1 MKKKYIIYT
10 VVIIAVI
17 LGAYFLFFRGNDS
30 NSYEFAVAE
39 RGDIRQE
46 VGVTGKV
53 KPSSKVDLAFES
65 GGKIA
70 SVFVDV
76 GDKVYVGQQ
85 LAALNNSQYQAQ
97 YAQAQAQLEV
107 EKTRLKD
114 LEEGTRSEE
123 ILIQQVRVQNAE
135 QSLSDAKNSL
145 VDKIK
150 DSYTK
155 SDDAIRNQT
164 DQLFINPRST
174 NPQLIFNTSSGLEID
189 IESKR
194 MAIESTLT
202 SWSTSLL
209 NDQNIFSNLSNYANI
224 AKQNLSEINYY
235 LDKVALAVNGMSA
248 NSNFSQTTIDG
259 YKSDVNIARTSV
271 NTAIANISASDE
283 KLRTAESTLSLARQ
297 ELVLKE
303 AGATEGQIAE
313 QKSKVKSAEANVNNY
328 SALIGKTIIYSP
340 IKGIVT
346 KREVEVGEIIQPN
359 ALAFSVISEAQ
370 FEIETNVPEADVAK
384 IKTNDTAE
392 VTLDAYEDDTIF
404 MAKIVSIEPAETIID
419 GVSTY
424 KTILQFVEKDDRI
437 KSGMTANID
446 ILTGVRENV
455 ISIPAR
461 AIHSNGRKY
470 AEVLVGEEIV
480 EREIETGLR
489 STSGSIE
496 IISGLEEG
504 DKVITSK

>member
-283 KLRTAESTLSLARQ
+283 KLRTAESTL
-297 ELVLKE
+297 
-303 AGATEGQIAE
+303 
-313 QKSKVKSAEANVNNY
+313 
-328 SALIGKTIIYSP
+328 
-340 IKGIVT
+340 
-346 KREVEVGEIIQPN
+346 
-359 ALAFSVISEAQ
+359 
-370 FEIETNVPEADVAK
+370 
-384 IKTNDTAE
+384 
-392 VTLDAYEDDTIF
+392 
-404 MAKIVSIEPAETIID
+404 
-419 GVSTY
+419 
-424 KTILQFVEKDDRI
+424 
-437 KSGMTANID
+437 
-446 ILTGVRENV
+446 
-455 ISIPAR
+455 
-461 AIHSNGRKY
+461 
-470 AEVLVGEEIV
+470 
-480 EREIETGLR
+480 
-489 STSGSIE
+489 
-496 IISGLEEG
+496 
-504 DKVITSK
+504 